1 MAREQ
6 DHHAEEGALSMASQK
21 TDGPIASAG
30 TGIVIDGLMGGVLTP
45 RVIERLAGSGL
56 TAINLTAVR
65 IGATLHEALSDLA
78 VVRETIERNSRQLQ
92 LATTAA
98 DIRSAKAT
106 GRVGIVIGMQD
117 TEPIGRNIS
126 VLRTLR
132 DIGVRII
139 QITHNRQ
146 CYVGTGCVEPDSGLT
161 AFGRQLVA
169 EMNRLGLVVD
179 LSHCGPKT
187 TLNAIR
193 CSSQPIMCTHA
204 NPLAICPSP
213 RNKSDEIITEL
224 AARGGVMGMAAW
236 SPILHRGNRKRPRL
250 SDLNTCIDHVLRIAG
265 TDHISIGTD
274 LCDDLTPT
282 PESWA
287 PSYGP
292 SGAFP
297 EVTAGLGD
305 WYRFETTMAEG
316 LDTIA
321 QMPALIEVVRS
332 RYDPALADKIL
343 GLNFMRVFESVAG
356 A

>member
-1 MAREQ
+1 MENQ
-6 DHHAEEGALSMASQK
+6 KSNGPGPSVGA
-21 TDGPIASAG
+21 TERI
-30 TGIVIDGLMGGVLTP
+30 IIDGLMGGVLTP
-45 RVIERLAGSGL
+45 RVIERLAGAGL
-56 TAINLTAVR
+56 TAINLTAAR
-65 IGATLHEALSDLA
+65 IGATLSEALSDLA
-78 VVRETIERNSRQLQ
+78 FVREAIDRNSKQLQ
-92 LATTAA
+92 LVTTAA
-98 DIRSAKAT
+98 DIRSARAA

-117 TEPIGRNIS
+117 TEPIGRNLY
-126 VLRTLR
+126 VLRTLH

-179 LSHCGPKT
+179 LSHCGPRT
-187 TLNAIR
+187 TLDAIR
-193 CSSQPIMCTHA
+193 YSSQPVMCTHA
-204 NPLAICPSP
+204 NPLAVCPSS

-224 AARGGVMGMAAW
+224 AARGGVIGMAAW
-236 SPILHRGNRKRPRL
+236 SPILYRGNRKRPRL
-250 SDLNTCIDHVLRIAG
+250 LDLNDCIDHVLRITG
-265 TDHISIGTD
+265 PDHVSIGTD

-292 SGAFP
+292 DGAFP

-321 QMPALIEVVRS
+321 QMPALIEAVGS
-332 RYDPALADKIL
+332 RYDPALAGKIL
-343 GLNFMRVFESVAG
+343 GLNFMRVFETVTG
-356 A
+356 G